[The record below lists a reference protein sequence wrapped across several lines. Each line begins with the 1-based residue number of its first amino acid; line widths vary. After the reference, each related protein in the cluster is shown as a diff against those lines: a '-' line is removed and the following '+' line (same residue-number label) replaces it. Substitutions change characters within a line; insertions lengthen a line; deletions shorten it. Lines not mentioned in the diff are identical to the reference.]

1 MSDNARAV
9 APTVAPDGIRTMR
22 LRWTLL
28 LLLATASPPLLPD
41 AAAQTAD
48 TAQLPTQLVMTDS
61 QVGTGHEIRGGM
73 YVVMHYSGWVY
84 DPAAPDH
91 KGVQFV
97 DSRGHGEP
105 LSFLYGYG
113 RAVRGLELGMRG
125 MKAGGKRTIVIPPK
139 LGYDG
144 FKYANP
150 PEVPTGS
157 ALLFEVELLDVV
169 PQGAPPDQ

>member
-1 MSDNARAV
+1 
-9 APTVAPDGIRTMR
+9 MR
-22 LRWTLL
+22 LQWTLP
-28 LLLATASPPLLPD
+28 LLLAISALLPLHD

-48 TAQLPTQLVMTDS
+48 NAQLPTQLAITDT
-61 QVGTGHEIRGGM
+61 QVGTGQEIRGGM
-73 YVVMHYSGWVY
+73 YVVLHYVGWVY

-91 KGVQFV
+91 KGQQFV
-97 DSRGHGEP
+97 DSRSHGEP

-125 MKAGGKRTIVIPPK
+125 MKAGGGKRTIVIPPK

-150 PEVPTGS
+150 PEVPKGS

>member
-1 MSDNARAV
+1 
-9 APTVAPDGIRTMR
+9 MR
-22 LRWTLL
+22 WQWTLP
-28 LLLATASPPLLPD
+28 LLLAASALLPLHN

-48 TAQLPTQLVMTDS
+48 TALLPTQLVITDT
-61 QVGTGHEIRGGM
+61 QVGTGHELRGGM
-73 YVVMHYSGWVY
+73 YVVLHYVGWVY
-84 DPAAPDH
+84 DPAVPDH
-91 KGVQFV
+91 KGRQFV
-97 DSRGHGEP
+97 DSRSHGEP

-150 PEVPTGS
+150 PEVPKGS

>member
-1 MSDNARAV
+1 MRLQLTLPLLVVLAALLPFHNAV
-9 APTVAPDGIRTMR
+9 AQ
-22 LRWTLL
+22 
-28 LLLATASPPLLPD
+28 
-41 AAAQTAD
+41 AAD
-48 TAQLPTQLVMTDS
+48 NAQLPTQLVMTDS
-61 QVGTGHEIRGGM
+61 QVGTGYEIRGGM
-73 YVVMHYSGWVY
+73 YVVLHYVGWVY

-91 KGVQFV
+91 KGQQFV
-97 DSRGHGEP
+97 DSRSHGEP

-150 PEVPTGS
+150 PEVPKGS

-169 PQGAPPDQ
+169 PQSAPPDQ